1 MCILRKI
8 FLFFILALIVFACRK
23 QTVANWDVD
32 VALPI
37 VQSRLN
43 IKNFVG
49 DTIFKADNNGLLSL
63 SVNRE
68 ITSIK
73 LDSLIKLPDT
83 SFVKSFT
90 VPIIFPVKAYPGQ
103 VFAFFP
109 SSELKFTIDNNVS
122 IKKVEVR
129 SGKLSIKFSNKI
141 SQPIDMQYVIPS
153 AVKNGRPFTI
163 FETVPP
169 GVNSLT
175 KEYDLTG
182 YNFNMQGLSGN
193 VYNTLVQ
200 SYTIS
205 INPLADTA
213 VVSKTDVAEI
223 DISYSKLVP
232 QYIEG
237 YFGEQT
243 IKVPLDTAKLELLN
257 NFKATNFKLTDAR
270 LNFSILNEFGAE
282 FNAMLSGI
290 KSINVEAVTALPLTT
305 SQLSNLNINR
315 ATKVGTTVFPS
326 IQTISLTSSNS
337 NIVPFL
343 SNLPDKLTY
352 QGQVKVNPL
361 LNISGYND
369 FAFYGQGI
377 HVIADINIPFRFNA
391 DRFMFKSNTVVNF
404 GDVEQLDLVKGGNF
418 VILAKNGFPF
428 KVSLQ
433 AYLMDAQN
441 QVIDSLFVLGQ
452 NTIEAGLLDQNNLV
466 TAPNSSRVLIP
477 INSQKIKNLRR
488 SSMVQ
493 IVTYFIMP
501 PNPPDIS
508 IYEQYNVDVNI
519 VAELTYNVERK

>member
-1 MCILRKI
+1 
-8 FLFFILALIVFACRK
+8 
-23 QTVANWDVD
+23 
-32 VALPI
+32 
-37 VQSRLN
+37 
-43 IKNFVG
+43 
-49 DTIFKADNNGLLSL
+49 
-63 SVNRE
+63 
-68 ITSIK
+68 
-73 LDSLIKLPDT
+73 
-83 SFVKSFT
+83 
-90 VPIIFPVKAYPGQ
+90 
-103 VFAFFP
+103 
-109 SSELKFTIDNNVS
+109 
-122 IKKVEVR
+122 
-129 SGKLSIKFSNKI
+129 
-141 SQPIDMQYVIPS
+141 
-153 AVKNGRPFTI
+153 
-163 FETVPP
+163 
-169 GVNSLT
+169 
-175 KEYDLTG
+175 
-182 YNFNMQGLSGN
+182 
-193 VYNTLVQ
+193 VQ
-200 SYTIS
+200 SYTIA
-205 INPLADTA
+205 INPLADTV

-243 IKVPLDTAKLELLN
+243 IKVPLDTAKLQLLN

-290 KSINVEAVTALPLTT
+290 KSINAEAGTALPLTT

-326 IQTISLTSSNS
+326 IHTISLTSGNS

-404 GDVEQLDLVKGGNF
+404 GDVEQLDRVKGGNF

-428 KVSLQ
+428 KVRLQ

-441 QVIDSLFVLGQ
+441 KVIDSLFVLGQ
-452 NTIEAGLLDQNNLV
+452 NTIEAGLLDQNNFV

-477 INSQKIKNLRR
+477 VNAQKINNLRR